1 MYIDEHGARWFKG
14 NLHTHTTES
23 DGRISPDDCAALYT
37 AHGYD
42 FLSLTDHWRI
52 SKTGRHPCG
61 ILLLSGVE
69 YDFSRDVREGIFHVV
84 AVGCEK
90 DPGVTREDSVRICID
105 KIHAAGGTADLAH
118 PAWSMNTAEQLLPLR
133 DVDYTEIYNT
143 TSGLPRNC
151 RPYSGETVDQLAAR
165 GVFWKTAAVDDAHW
179 YNGDHCRSFIW
190 VKAEECAPEAILGAI
205 RAGEFYSSQGPRME
219 ARFDRQAGRI
229 TVDCP
234 AEDRVKEI
242 VYFTDTAWTGHRADT
257 AQPGGTLTHG
267 EFALTG
273 RETFVRAEVRD
284 ADGRCAWAQTIRVS

>member
-23 DGRISPDDCAALYT
+23 DGRMSPDDCAALYA

-52 SKTGRHPCG
+52 SKTDRHPCG

-69 YDFSRDVREGIFHVV
+69 YDFGRDVREGIFHVV

-179 YNGDHCRSFIW
+179 YNGDQCRSFIY
-190 VKAEECAPEAILGAI
+190 VKAEECTPDAILQSI
-205 RAGEFYSSQGPRME
+205 RRGEFYASQGPRLE
-219 ARFDRQAGRI
+219 ARLDRTGGKV
-229 TVDCP
+229 TVECP
-234 AEDRVKEI
+234 AEDRVASI
-242 VYFTDTAWTGHRADT
+242 VYFTDTAWTGHRSDSAE
-257 AQPGGTLTHG
+257 PGGCLTHG

-273 RETFVRAEVRD
+273 RETFVRAEIRD
-284 ADGRCAWAQTIRVS
+284 AEGRYAWAQTIRVK